1 MYPPDRAAALR
12 QATNAEVPALTAE
25 QSAELANRPAP
36 VAVVSDAEP
45 PKPIEA
51 PAPPPPAPVMAAE
64 TAPAPAMAA
73 EPAPATMTADASETL
88 PKTAS
93 KTPLV
98 LAAGILALGVASGL
112 RFAGR
117 S

>member
-12 QATNAEVPALTAE
+12 QVTNTEVPALTAE
-25 QSAELANRPAP
+25 QSQELTNRPAP
-36 VAVVSDAEP
+36 AAVVSDAEP
-45 PKPIEA
+45 PKPIEVA
-51 PAPPPPAPVMAAE
+51 APPPPAPAAIAE
-64 TAPAPAMAA
+64 TAPAPAPAA
-73 EPAPATMTADASETL
+73 MTADASTL

-93 KTPLV
+93 STPLV